1 MLVSMSCFLFETGLE
16 YAIFPIGTENNNEN
30 IITSFSGMLYPKI
43 RDIIE
48 QKMVR
53 LTETKI

>member
-30 IITSFSGMLYPKI
+30 IITSFFRNAVSKNQGYNIWQWYNNK
-43 RDIIE
+43 
-48 QKMVR
+48 
-53 LTETKI
+53 TKS